1 MKINWGTGIAIF
13 YICFVVAVLGFV
25 FWTANLS
32 PELVTE
38 DYYVEEQKY
47 QEVIDKKFRTSNL
60 EGVVKIKADNGVIE
74 LELPSDLAGKN
85 TKGKLLFYRQDD
97 KSLDKEFE
105 FQGTDL
111 VYRFE
116 YNKLI
121 LGLWKAKLSWET
133 DGVDYYYEENLVV
146 R

>member
-1 MKINWGTGIAIF
+1 CTRQNGARKAMKINWGTGIAIF

-38 DYYVEEQKY
+38 DYYGEEQKY

-133 DGVDYYYEENLVV
+133 DG
-146 R
+146 